1 MNSLSFTKV
10 FSKKY
15 WILATLVAVFLI
27 VISSWSRFQKTTI
40 GYPTTKKI
48 EQLVVQTVN
57 EPIQP
62 IPEFIPLMPEK
73 VALGNKLFHD
83 TKLSGDNKIS
93 CASCHNLNK
102 GGVDW
107 RVISLGVNGVKAEFN
122 TPTVFNSGFNFKQN
136 WTGNVSSLEDHIEES
151 ISKVNSM
158 ASSWKVALESIKNDP
173 EYARLFQQ
181 IYSDGVSK
189 ENIKNALATFERSLF
204 TPNSRFDKF
213 LKGDISAITEQEKKG
228 YQIFKDYGCIS
239 CHQGLNLGGNLF
251 QKFGIIEDPFARKPT
266 PITPA
271 DLGRFTVT
279 NKEEDRYVFKVP
291 TLRNITLTPPY
302 FHDGS
307 ATTLEKAI
315 DIMAEYQLGRK
326 LSQNEIELIVKF
338 LRTLEGEY
346 QGNPL

>member
-1 MNSLSFTKV
+1 MNSLSFAKV

-15 WILATLVAVFLI
+15 LILATIVAVFLI
-27 VISSWSRFQKTTI
+27 IIFSWSRFQKTTR

-48 EQLVVQTVN
+48 EQQMVQTVN

-62 IPEFIPLMPEK
+62 IPEFIPLAPEK

-83 TKLSGDNKIS
+83 TKLSGNNKVS
-93 CASCHNLNK
+93 CASCHNLSK

-107 RVISLGVNGVKAEFN
+107 RPVSLGVNGVATAFN

-136 WTGNVSSLEDHIEES
+136 WTGNVSSLEEHIEES
-151 ISKVNSM
+151 ISKSNSM
-158 ASSWKVALESIKNDP
+158 ASSWKVVLQTLKNEP
-173 EYARLFQQ
+173 EYVRLFQH
-181 IYSDGVSK
+181 IYLDGISK
-189 ENIKNALATFERSLF
+189 ENVKNALATFERSLF

-213 LKGDISAITEQEKKG
+213 LKGDVSAITEQEKKG
-228 YQIFKDYGCIS
+228 YQIFKEYGCVS
-239 CHQGLNLGGNLF
+239 CHQGVNVGGNLF
-251 QKFGIIEDPFARKPT
+251 QKFGIIGDFFAHKPT
-266 PITPA
+266 GITQA

-279 NKEEDRYVFKVP
+279 KKEEDRYVFKVP

-307 ATTLEKAI
+307 ATTLDKAI

-326 LSQNEIELIVKF
+326 LSKTEIELIVKF

-346 QGNPL
+346 QGKPL

>member
-1 MNSLSFTKV
+1 MNALSFGKF

-15 WILATLVAVFLI
+15 FLLATIVGVFLI
-27 VISSWSRFQKTTI
+27 IIFSWSSFQKTTI

-48 EQLVVQTVN
+48 EQPMVQTVN

-62 IPEFIPLMPEK
+62 IPEFIPLVPEK
-73 VALGNKLFHD
+73 VALGKKLFHD
-83 TKLSGDNKIS
+83 TKLSGNNKVS
-93 CASCHNLNK
+93 CGSCHNLNK

-107 RVISLGVNGVKAEFN
+107 RRVSLGVNGVATAFN

-136 WTGNVSSLEDHIEES
+136 WTGNVSSLEEHIEES
-151 ISKVNSM
+151 ISKSNSM
-158 ASSWKVALESIKNDP
+158 ASSWKIVLQTLKNEP
-173 EYARLFQQ
+173 EYVRLFQQ
-181 IYSDGVSK
+181 IYSDGISK
-189 ENIKNALATFERSLF
+189 ENVKNAIATFERSLF
-204 TPNSRFDKF
+204 TPNSRLDKF
-213 LKGDISAITEQEKKG
+213 LKGDVSAITEQEKKG
-228 YQIFKDYGCIS
+228 YQIFKEYGCVS
-239 CHQGLNLGGNLF
+239 CHQGVNVGGNLF
-251 QKFGIIEDPFARKPT
+251 QKFGIIGDPFARKST
-266 PITPA
+266 AITPA

-307 ATTLEKAI
+307 ATTLDKAI

-326 LSQNEIELIVKF
+326 LSKNEIELIVKF